1 MHKSLFHNNLTTLKD
16 DR

>member
-1 MHKSLFHNNLTTLKD
+1 MHKSLCHNNLTTLKD